1 MVRLS
6 PQAFVRHAGGESLLW
21 QRRTNAR
28 SVLPGAEPFLRP
40 LRKEWREVGDVV
52 ADVAAAHG
60 IEPKEADSSAFDAL
74 RGEYDGL
81 LGFLAER
88 GFLERREDSA
98 EPVRTTRPDW
108 STPSDFFLRHERPAE
123 LHLDLAGS
131 CTERCV
137 HCYWPDHPARFLP
150 VEVADKVLREFR
162 AEQGLSVHL
171 SGGECLLH
179 PDFRTIASRAKELD
193 LDVVVLS
200 NLTECDE
207 SAVAFLARLDP
218 QFVSASLYS
227 ADPAEHDAVTRRPG
241 SWRETTNALRRLEEA
256 GVPFRISVP
265 VLRETAD
272 SLPALARYAAE
283 RGWPLLLDP
292 GLLARSDHDCGNLA
306 HAADPA
312 QLKALFREHP
322 DLFDGGGEAPAT
334 PAPDDRVCNAGR
346 WRLFVSPDGDYYP
359 CSGMHG
365 WKIANARDVSAG
377 EIWRGETLERLRA
390 LRLRDFPRCVPCEDR
405 AFCKI
410 CPAANFNATGSLFE
424 PHSGTC
430 AVAAARR
437 ESSRAAPRGVKTEAG
452 TGRLMP

>member
-1 MVRLS
+1 MKYKEKRDRAQISFLPECVEDYIDEENPVRVID
-6 PQAFVRHAGGESLLW
+6 AFVDSLDMEALGFRKAKPA
-21 QRRTNAR
+21 QTGRPAYDPRDLLKLYLYGYLNRIR
-28 SVLPGAEPFLRP
+28 SSRMLM
-40 LRKEWREVGDVV
+40 RECGRN
-52 ADVAAAHG
+52 
-60 IEPKEADSSAFDAL
+60 IELF
-74 RGEYDGL
+74 YL
-81 LGFLAER
+81 LG
-88 GFLERREDSA
+88 
-98 EPVRTTRPDW
+98 
-108 STPSDFFLRHERPAE
+108 
-123 LHLDLAGS
+123 
-131 CTERCV
+131 
-137 HCYWPDHPARFLP
+137 
-150 VEVADKVLREFR
+150 
-162 AEQGLSVHL
+162 GLK
-171 SGGECLLH
+171 

-193 LDVVVLS
+193 LDIVVLS

-207 SAVAFLARLDP
+207 SAAAFLARLDP

-390 LRLRDFPRCVPCEDR
+390 LRLRDFQRCVSCGNR
-405 AFCKI
+405 TFCKI

-437 ESSRAAPRGVKTEAG
+437 ESSRAVTCGVKTG
-452 TGRLMP
+452 TGAGRLMP

>member
-28 SVLPGAEPFLRP
+28 AVLPGAEPFLRP
-40 LRKEWREVGDVV
+40 LRKEWREVGDLV
-52 ADVAAAHG
+52 ADVAAEHG
-60 IEPKEADSSAFDAL
+60 IEPAGADSSALGAL
-74 RGEYDGL
+74 RAEYG
-81 LGFLAER
+81 GFLSFLADR
-88 GFLERREDSA
+88 GFLERREDA
-98 EPVRTTRPDW
+98 KAPVRAARPDW
-108 STPSDFFLRHERPAE
+108 ATPSDFFLRHGRPAE

-207 SAVAFLARLDP
+207 PTTGFLAELDP
-218 QFVSASLYS
+218 RFVSTSLYS

-241 SWRETTNALRRLEEA
+241 SWRKTTDALRRLEGA
-256 GVPFRISVP
+256 GVPFRISAP
-265 VLRETAD
+265 VLRETAA
-272 SLPALARYAAE
+272 SVPALARYAAE

-312 QLKALFREHP
+312 RLKSLFRDLP
-322 DLFDGGGEAPAT
+322 DLFDGGGEDPGA

-377 EIWRGETLERLRA
+377 EVWRGEALERLRA

-430 AVAAARR
+430 AAAAARR
-437 ESSRAAPRGVKTEAG
+437 EAFRAAPRGVKTEAG
-452 TGRLMP
+452 AGRLVP